1 MSDQIRRIFVDSRL
15 RNADTSKSNADFSV
29 DLPQEVACP
38 SGTQIRID
46 NLVMS
51 HSWPTIDDRN
61 DKLYIK
67 EIPGDT
73 TYHRVIELR
82 HGIYN
87 KGTIAAQVQIQLR
100 AGTHISD
107 GQYIVSFVDNNVTFT
122 NSSPTAS
129 VIIYSRADVHSKNSI
144 PIFYPF
150 LGGYLESGYD
160 FNAIWQGADEIAPLP
175 SPLADCCEIL
185 GVMRSR
191 LHLTPGIVVTCSHID
206 LQRHKSLY
214 LCSKS
219 LPCHSMDLRG
229 RGDILKQILVGNA
242 TVGSVIVDALP
253 SMVNF
258 SHFVS
263 YSVLKHL
270 NFTIRDHEGTIA
282 NLYDHEISFTIELLR
297 PSDQ

>member
-15 RNADTSKSNADFSV
+15 RNPDTSKSNADFSV

-67 EIPGDT
+67 EIPGGDT

-82 HGIYN
+82 RGIYN

-100 AGTHISD
+100 SGTHISD

-160 FNAIWQGADEIAPLP
+160 FNAIWQGADEIDPLP
-175 SPLADCCEIL
+175 TPSRIA
-185 GVMRSR
+185 VRSWVSCALDYT
-191 LHLTPGIVVTCSHID
+191 LHRC
-206 LQRHKSLY
+206 
-214 LCSKS
+214 
-219 LPCHSMDLRG
+219 
-229 RGDILKQILVGNA
+229 RGDV
-242 TVGSVIVDALP
+242 
-253 SMVNF
+253 F
-258 SHFVS
+258 SHRFTKAQVTL
-263 YSVLKHL
+263 SVLKVSAVSQHGPTRPRGHL
-270 NFTIRDHEGTIA
+270 KTDTSG
-282 NLYDHEISFTIELLR
+282 
-297 PSDQ
+297 